1 MTETNMTLDNMDNLI
16 NHIAALNA
24 KTQAWIDEAPGRGA
38 GLYTTDIGYWNSCG
52 VYTPEDFDRY
62 ELECLVWDL
71 FKTVHGVR
79 MHAGDLKAMS
89 HTELQEMLN
98 NLNAQRQIKH

>member
-1 MTETNMTLDNMDNLI
+1 MTETNTTLV

-79 MHAGDLKAMS
+79 IHADDLKAMS

>member
-1 MTETNMTLDNMDNLI
+1 MWYNNHVSNTTLS

-62 ELECLVWDL
+62 ELENTIWDVY
-71 FKTVHGVR
+71 KEVHGVR
-79 MHAGDLKAMS
+79 PRGLGLKDMS
-89 HTELQEMLN
+89 IAELQMFLN
-98 NLNAQRQIKH
+98 NLNTQH